1 MDIKFAELENKLDD
15 LGKKIDSK
23 FAAFECKLDDL
34 IKKKRTVH
42 WKTILKT
49 KFVYCRTNFNESL

>member
-23 FAAFECKLDDL
+23 FAAFACKLDDL
-34 IKKKRTVH
+34 IKKKTDSTLENYIKDEIR
-42 WKTILKT
+42 ILSN
-49 KFVYCRTNFNESL
+49 KF